1 MSLAVLARQPA
12 PAVSKGARLMQTSSS
27 LQLFDT
33 TWIYLL
39 GSRIADNYTR
49 VSLQE
54 CKSAKTMR
62 ACPILKRG
70 AEQRDMGSRGH
81 LRLRGQGIVVQMPL
95 HFWVNFLR
103 ITARIRNIRAGM
115 AFAFPKVKK
124 KA

>member
-12 PAVSKGARLMQTSSS
+12 PVVSKGARLMQTSSS
-27 LQLFDT
+27 LQLLDT

-62 ACPILKRG
+62 ACP
-70 AEQRDMGSRGH
+70 EQLDMSSRGH

-115 AFAFPKVKK
+115 AFAFPKVKE

>member
-1 MSLAVLARQPA
+1 MS
-12 PAVSKGARLMQTSSS
+12 
-27 LQLFDT
+27 
-33 TWIYLL
+33 
-39 GSRIADNYTR
+39 
-49 VSLQE
+49 
-54 CKSAKTMR
+54 
-62 ACPILKRG
+62 
-70 AEQRDMGSRGH
+70 SRGH